1 MALCPKCNAEIEEG
15 ITTCFVCGAEMEE
28 SRGDENWVRLGYIHD
43 KISADFAKETLKSY
57 DIPAVVFSK
66 SGFFGN
72 AGLPLTNIFD
82 SKPMAF
88 EISVPE
94 VCAQEAVDILN
105 MTLGGQWSHDEDES
119 E

>member
-15 ITTCFVCGAEMEE
+15 LTTCFVCGAELDEGT
-28 SRGDENWVRLGYIHD
+28 GDDKWVRLGYIED

-72 AGLPLTNIFD
+72 VGLPLPTFFS
-82 SKPMAF
+82 SKPMLF

-94 VCAQEAVDILN
+94 VCAEEAVDLLN
-105 MTLGGQWSHDEDES
+105 MTLGEQWYHDES